1 MCARMRVCACMQH
14 TRLVGA
20 YGGKHR
26 TEPNGPKDNVMVLIY
41 IETFLS
47 KTFAGKNEVMIQL
60 YIYT

>member
-1 MCARMRVCACMQH
+1 MQH